1 LDQDARFDQ
10 TREQKMGY
18 TTENK
23 QDATVELVLQ
33 NPEKVFTSSK
43 AADQLGSIESKAQAS
58 TGPKAEIY
66 FQIED

>member
-1 LDQDARFDQ
+1 
-10 TREQKMGY
+10 MGY

-33 NPEKVFTSSK
+33 NPEKIFTSSK